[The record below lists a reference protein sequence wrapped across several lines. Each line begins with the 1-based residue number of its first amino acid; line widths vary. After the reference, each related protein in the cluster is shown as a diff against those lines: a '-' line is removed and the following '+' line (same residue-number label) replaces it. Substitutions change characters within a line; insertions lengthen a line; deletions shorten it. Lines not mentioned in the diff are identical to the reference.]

1 MLHLVSMR
9 NNLYSIYANN
19 RRIYLLLYF
28 YTVNRLFSIPF
39 IHFSK
44 TSQIHKL
51 INVLKY
57 LDMSTRIFV
66 RVPTVNN
73 AERLD
78 GVLVRPL

>member
-1 MLHLVSMR
+1 MWQLVSMR

-28 YTVNRLFSIPF
+28 YTMNRLFSIPF

-57 LDMSTRIFV
+57 LDMSTRIFI
-66 RVPTVNN
+66 RVPAVDD

-78 GVLVRPL
+78 SVLVNSL